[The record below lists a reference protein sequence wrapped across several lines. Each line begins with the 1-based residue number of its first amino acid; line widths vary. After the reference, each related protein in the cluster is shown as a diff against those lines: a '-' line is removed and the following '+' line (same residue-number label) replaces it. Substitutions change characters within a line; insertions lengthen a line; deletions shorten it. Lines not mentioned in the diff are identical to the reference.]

1 MTTVPTETVDIF
13 SRNLGRG
20 KACEP
25 CRRRKLRCD
34 GNQPVCGR
42 CNDARMRR
50 INRMRQK
57 GVTQEHISQIS
68 FPPCF
73 SEDSQIDTSYNNTT
87 TTFDDIASPAKQ
99 RRLNGKERESGSDN
113 DLYFAEILSSHLPLN
128 VGSLSRSAEESPP
141 TPFSPANL
149 FDHSPSSSSRHP
161 TTLQGAASFGLP
173 PAAQIEKLT
182 KVFLEA
188 YRMYGFFQ
196 PQRLLDRLAK
206 GPEHEDYPHDAAI
219 HIILAL
225 AYAERPD
232 LDESLTEGPA
242 DARKG
247 AHYRHSLAAQY
258 AIFEAMHLHN
268 SRGRFFDIARAL
280 ILLCFKQYAFGDLWE
295 SYMSNASAM
304 RGCIALNLNKEAPN
318 EALLSR
324 QLLDQ
329 TMLPR
334 ITDGSFMQMKPRDAI
349 EVEEVRRTM
358 MMAFACD
365 RSCCA
370 TTLWPASLADE
381 DYTTSMPRTTLEEFI
396 KGTFTEEIMNRH
408 PRYLNN
414 QDFYTSQA
422 IDADQLVFKGSVILG
437 KCAELISRLPRD
449 ATKDYI
455 SSLPNFQKLENYITT
470 LQLNNSSFA
479 ASLVGMPTSQ
489 NSMAAFS
496 LWLTMDRDASPHFY
510 NSLLI
515 TSTCMPY
522 ACTLTLHEPFA
533 NLSEESEAACRGASR
548 SIINIIRVSLFLAIL
563 RAFANIISPLLI
575 AMSS

>member
-1 MTTVPTETVDIF
+1 MAAVPTTEHIDIF

-25 CRRRKLRCD
+25 CRRRKLRCS
-34 GNQPVCGR
+34 GEQPVCSR
-42 CNDARMRR
+42 CNDARVKR

-57 GVTQEHISQIS
+57 GVKEELISQIV

-73 SEDSQIDTSYNNTT
+73 SEDDQVNTSYNEAATSV
-87 TTFDDIASPAKQ
+87 DDVPRVSKQ
-99 RRLNGKERESGSDN
+99 RRLDTKEEENGSNN
-113 DLYFAEILSSHLPLN
+113 DLYFAEILSSHLPMN
-128 VGSLSRSAEESPP
+128 VGSSLKSAGESPS

-149 FDHSPSSSSRHP
+149 FDPPPSSNEMPP
-161 TTLQGAASFGLP
+161 TTMKGDPPFDLP
-173 PAAQIEKLT
+173 PAAQIKKLT
-182 KVFLEA
+182 EVFLEA
-188 YRMYGFFQ
+188 YKMYGFFQ
-196 PQRLLDRLAK
+196 PQRLLERLAK
-206 GPEHEDYPHDAAI
+206 GPDHDDYPHNAAI

-232 LDESLTEGPA
+232 LDDSLTEGPA

-258 AIFEAMHLHN
+258 AIFQALHLHD
-268 SRGRFFDIARAL
+268 SRRRFFDIARTL

-318 EALLSR
+318 ESLMER
-324 QLLDQ
+324 QLLNQ
-329 TMLPR
+329 TLLPR
-334 ITDGSFMQMKPRDAI
+334 ITDGSFMQMKPKDAI
-349 EVEEVRRTM
+349 EAEELRRTM

-381 DYTTSMPRTTLEEFI
+381 DYTTSMPRTTLEEFT
-396 KGTFTEEIMNRH
+396 KGIFTKEIMDRP

-414 QDFYTSQA
+414 HDFYTSQA
-422 IDADQLVFKGSVILG
+422 VDADQLVFRGSVILG

-470 LQLNNSSFA
+470 LQLSNSSYA
-479 ASLVGMPTSQ
+479 ASLVRMPSTQ

-496 LWLTMDRDASPHFY
+496 LWLTMDRHASRFCDT
-510 NSLLI
+510 SLI
-515 TSTCMPY
+515 TSTCLPY

-533 NLSEESEAACRGASR
+533 NLSEESEAACRSASR
-548 SIINIIRVSLFLAIL
+548 SIINIIRVSLF
-563 RAFANIISPLLI
+563 P
-575 AMSS
+575 